1 LRLIVAKGTLSLRDA
16 AEMLPASATATKT
29 DIASNRSIVGF
40 PNNGRDPLSLPSY
53 GFVWNAVKIV
63 TRKPEML
70 ARLLVIATARRKS
83 MKSNSKLGIAMLTGT
98 VLGAAAVQGLHA
110 QAKPPAYV
118 ISEIDVTNKEA
129 YAKEYVPL
137 AVAALR
143 DSGQKQ
149 LAAGGQTAAISGEPP
164 KSRIV
169 LSVFENIDK
178 AKAAYTSPAYLEAR
192 KIGDKYAK
200 LRIFV
205 VEGVAGK

>member
-1 LRLIVAKGTLSLRDA
+1 
-16 AEMLPASATATKT
+16 MLNQLFLLVTAQRKSTK
-29 DIASNRSIVGF
+29 
-40 PNNGRDPLSLPSY
+40 PNN
-53 GFVWNAVKIV
+53 K
-63 TRKPEML
+63 L
-70 ARLLVIATARRKS
+70 A
-83 MKSNSKLGIAMLTGT
+83 IAMLAGIS
-98 VLGAAAVQGLHA
+98 LGAAAAQGLHA

-118 ISEIDVTNKEA
+118 ISEIEVTNKDA

-137 AVAALR
+137 AVTALR

-178 AKAAYTSPAYLEAR
+178 AKAAYSSPAYLEAR

-205 VEGVAGK
+205 VEGVAAK